1 MEDVS
6 FYLSNHK
13 EWYSLASGQAW
24 QILNTTWQQTMK
36 INLTEE
42 QLQRIIKAL
51 QNDFTQSSD
60 KYLIS
65 YLQYVAA
72 NSVPATAINLDEI
85 PF

>member
-1 MEDVS
+1 
-6 FYLSNHK
+6 
-13 EWYSLASGQAW
+13 
-24 QILNTTWQQTMK
+24 MK